1 MTLQICGVFI
11 CFWAVCFIYLFIY
24 GCLFFLLL
32 FLFWDMLKKKKTSL
46 TGSLDRSRRMSFF
59 HYFLLLNYFYVKTNN
74 GVTLQ

>member
-1 MTLQICGVFI
+1 MWGFHLFLGCVF
-11 CFWAVCFIYLFIY
+11 YLFIY
-24 GCLFFLLL
+24 LWLLIFPSL
-32 FLFWDMLKKKKTSL
+32 VFILGYIKKKKKTSL